1 MQEKRNARHRRDCRQ
16 KEDLEGL
23 QVLEKSCRA
32 SGVALVVKNLPA
44 KQEI

>member
-1 MQEKRNARHRRDCRQ
+1 MQEKIN

-32 SGVALVVKNLPA
+32 SRVALVVKNLPA